1 MLGIHPDAL
10 TDANKEQIIAAR
22 DAIAALADNQ
32 IKPYIDGING
42 EVIYIWGDDMPVTTP
57 EEELQFPLVNYEGE
71 SIYDN
76 PDFQPF
82 IIPYLLWFVAVAGIL
97 VYTLLFDIKSF
108 RRFMWFIILT
118 YSAAILI
125 YLLFPTC
132 QQLRPEAF
140 ARDNVFTCFLGWFY
154 TFDTNTN
161 VCPSI
166 HVLGAVAVL
175 ATAWHA
181 RGLSTPAWRGALTVL
196 TVLICLSTVFLKQH
210 SALDVAA
217 ALPLCAIAYRLVF
230 LRPAEPV
237 GQRAGKGKKRVENST
252 W

>member
-1 MLGIHPDAL
+1 MRIEVDYRKFRLNQLNTDRFRHLKLLLFWPVFGLLFAYMERLRPVAHYHAVHCAL
-10 TDANKEQIIAAR
+10 
-22 DAIAALADNQ
+22 
-32 IKPYIDGING
+32 
-42 EVIYIWGDDMPVTTP
+42 DDMIPFC
-57 EEELQFPLVNYEGE
+57 EYFLV
-71 SIYDN
+71 
-76 PDFQPF
+76 
-82 IIPYLLWFVAVAGIL
+82 PYLLWFVAVAGIL

-140 ARDNVFTCFLGWFY
+140 ARDNVFTRFLGWFY